1 MHRRNLEK
9 QTPSID
15 LLLSFPYI
23 YALTIDNNRY
33 PLYNLVSS
41 TLLPL
46 LHETASEYH
55 VSALQLQDIPMDR
68 GTCCEP
74 TFHALFTS
82 HHLISPTKRRNLQ
95 KWASDLSLY
104 GFAKL
109 GYPGCIYCEGKRVDV
124 EEFIANVKAMR
135 WLALRLRFVEPLDV
149 HLERLADV
157 SSSHHRAN
165 IRWIEFE
172 KVGEMVEL
180 MREVGRETF
189 ATEMRIG
196 TSGPSSG

>member
-1 MHRRNLEK
+1 
-9 QTPSID
+9 
-15 LLLSFPYI
+15 
-23 YALTIDNNRY
+23 
-33 PLYNLVSS
+33 
-41 TLLPL
+41 
-46 LHETASEYH
+46 
-55 VSALQLQDIPMDR
+55 MDR
-68 GTCCEP
+68 ETCCEP

-124 EEFIANVKAMR
+124 EEFVANVKVMR

-157 SSSHHRAN
+157 SSSHRAN

-189 ATEMRIG
+189 ATEMGIG